1 MCCSADTDRAIRDAG
16 LRRTSPRSA
25 VAVALRHA
33 GGHRTADEVLA
44 RLREEP
50 DGEAVA
56 RSTVYRALESLEAA
70 GLVHGVR
77 SPQSE
82 MRFEWSDDSDHHHL
96 TCDVCG
102 HESEVALTSVRTL
115 QREVRQAAGFDVSI
129 RHLALRG
136 RCAGCREEREG
147 AAR

>member
-1 MCCSADTDRAIRDAG
+1 MCCAAETDRAIRDAG

-44 RLREEP
+44 QVRQEP
-50 DGEAVA
+50 GGEAVA

-70 GLVHGVR
+70 GLVHTVR

-96 TCDVCG
+96 TCEVCG
-102 HESEVALTSVRTL
+102 HESEVALASVRTL
-115 QREVRQAAGFDVSI
+115 QREVRTAAGFEVSV

-136 RCAGCREEREG
+136 RCAGCRQPGEG
-147 AAR
+147 DAR